1 MKLSNHQSFI
11 IGIGV
16 GLIIALLIHGGTLD
30 AGEIE
35 KRRAVKAKVAEIYLN
50 NKLELKFR
58 YLTEHKTDALTVHYD
73 ENED

>member
-1 MKLSNHQSFI
+1 MKPSNYQSFI

-16 GLIIALLIHGGTLD
+16 GFIISLLIHGGTLD

-58 YLTEHKTDALTVHYD
+58 YLTEHKIDALTVHYD